1 MKFFIKCDQCG
12 FKLSQE
18 MKHAVDKGECPS
30 CGAKLDM
37 QNALGVLEFLV
48 TVNDLKLPLTGN
60 HLKQIV
66 DAYFKKLPGFE
77 TLPEIIIEEE
87 MSDKIRFG
95 RQIQPT
101 QPTQPTQSTQPTQQ
115 VSQNKSVSTR
125 QKIQY
130 NEEDMDVTNNTDDA
144 DYTGNTDDMRSGI
157 SDSTEKNVIKAIIKP
172 GDEDHPDIIVDKDG
186 LITQKIGSSAKLTPE
201 EIEEVRKGLG
211 VRPITKPSDPN
222 KGDQFTERVPGLRF
236 ITNKKFKELKEEMK
250 YRTPDYY
257 ESLEKQAE
265 EEAAQLRNDLDS
277 ESPIQRPIS
286 TDNTASSINN
296 ILQSGHTAD
305 FEGGRPITLPKLSN
319 PAKGNTILD
328 PSAIIKPKGV

>member
-30 CGAKLDM
+30 CGAKLDI

-48 TVNDLKLPLTGN
+48 TVNELKLPLTGN

-77 TLPEIIIEEE
+77 TLPEIFIEEE

-95 RQIQPT
+95 RQVQQVQQT
-101 QPTQPTQSTQPTQQ
+101 QPAQP
-115 VSQNKSVSTR
+115 VLQNKSVSPAQEVQR
-125 QKIQY
+125 I
-130 NEEDMDVTNNTDDA
+130 EEDVDTTNNTDN
-144 DYTGNTDDMRSGI
+144 TGDI
-157 SDSTEKNVIKAIIKP
+157 SNSTINSEEENIVKKIIKP
-172 GDEDHPDIIVDKDG
+172 GDKDHPAIIVDKDG
-186 LITQKIGSSAKLTPE
+186 LITQKGGSNAKLTPE
-201 EIEEVRKGLG
+201 EIEEVKRGLG

-236 ITNKKFKELKEEMK
+236 ITNKKFRELKEEMK
-250 YRTPDYY
+250 AKTPDYY
-257 ESLEKQAE
+257 EALEKQAE
-265 EEAAQLRNDLDS
+265 EEATQLRNDLGS
-277 ESPIQRPIS
+277 ESPIQGPTS
-286 TDNTASSINN
+286 EDNTTSSINN
-296 ILQSGHTAD
+296 ILNSGYTED

-328 PSAIIKPKGV
+328 PSAIIKPKGVHNG